1 MLKNYCYVFKKFYTA
16 NKLSTLSFI
25 ALSFLEVF
33 LKVLELYLTQSLVSS
48 IQNWSPQST
57 SSIIYKLVILLIL
70 LLYANGTVSCLR
82 AICITHLEE
91 LGLYEQER
99 IILDKIS
106 KLPIHSL
113 DSPYIKSLT
122 EKAKQIELFNIFN
135 FYTDFLTNSLTFILF
150 GLILLKYK
158 SIAILLIIIITLLI
172 QSSIQKK
179 CEGKKQI
186 LNQGLTPSKRV
197 VSYLFDLLTNRETI
211 KEIKTY
217 DAMPYFKNKKQNI
230 FNSNFKK
237 KISLI
242 KKTEL
247 ILFLSNALVSLSNLL
262 CLVFLVIVTSKNGH
276 DAGVFIVLLQI
287 TNAMFGLITG
297 LSQNYSSI
305 KASQILFI
313 DYEKFLIL
321 EEVKYINEK
330 EIVDSK
336 ETPPIE
342 IVLDNLTFTY
352 PEATNITLKNIN
364 LNIKPGEKVALVG
377 KNGCGKSTL
386 IKLILGLY
394 SPKDG
399 NINWKIDNCNLEVFE
414 TMQLT
419 RVVFQDYF
427 KLLRPVRE
435 NIALGK
441 MSDIQDDSKLNEAL
455 IKTKAKSY
463 INDLDSYIGPEFGG
477 CDFSGGQWQKLAI
490 SRAYMR
496 EASLAVFDEATSS
509 LDPQTELEQFQA
521 FLSLDSKAT
530 TIVVTHRLSI
540 TKLVDKIVVLD
551 DGEIVE
557 CGTHDELYNS
567 GGIYTEMYDSQSA
580 FYA

>member
-122 EKAKQIELFNIFN
+122 QKAKQIELFNIFN

>member
-1 MLKNYCYVFKKFYTA
+1 MLKNFFYVLKKFYTS
-16 NKLSTLSFI
+16 NKLSTISFLVLS
-25 ALSFLEVF
+25 LLEVF
-33 LKVLELYLTQSLVSS
+33 LKVLELYLTQNLVSS
-48 IQNWSPQST
+48 IQNWSTQST

-70 LLYANGTVSCLR
+70 LLYVNGTVSCLR

-99 IILDKIS
+99 IILYKTS
-106 KLPIHSL
+106 KLPILSL
-113 DSPYIKSLT
+113 DSPYVKSLID
-122 EKAKQIELFNIFN
+122 KAKQVELFTTFN
-135 FYTDFLTNSLTFILF
+135 YYTDFFANSLTFIIF

-158 SIAILLIIIITLLI
+158 SIGILVIISITLII
-172 QSSIQKK
+172 QSHIQKK
-179 CEGKKQI
+179 CVRKKEV
-186 LNQGLTPSKRV
+186 LNQSLTTSKRMI
-197 VSYLFDLLTNRETI
+197 SYLFDILTNRETI
-211 KEIKTY
+211 QEIKTY
-217 DAMPYFKNKKQNI
+217 DAMPYLKNKKQNI
-230 FNSNFKK
+230 FNLNFKK

-242 KKTEL
+242 KKNEL
-247 ILFLSNALVSLSNLL
+247 ILFSSNALVSLSNLL
-262 CLVFLVIVTSKNGH
+262 CLVLLVIIASRNGN
-276 DAGVFIVLLQI
+276 DAGVFIILLQI
-287 TNAMFGLITG
+287 TNALFGLITDI
-297 LSQNYSSI
+297 SQNYSNIQS
-305 KASQILFI
+305 SQILFI
-313 DYEKFLIL
+313 EYEKFLTL

-330 EIVDSK
+330 KIVDSNK
-336 ETPPIE
+336 LPPME
-342 IVLDNLTFTY
+342 IAIDNLTFTY
-352 PEATNITLKNIN
+352 PEATSSTLRNIN

-394 SPKDG
+394 SPEDG
-399 NINWKIDNCNLEVFE
+399 NINWRIDNCDLEVFE
-414 TMQLT
+414 AMQLT
-419 RVVFQDYF
+419 RVVFQDYL

-441 MSDIQDDSKLNEAL
+441 ISELQNESKLDDAL
-455 IKTKAKSY
+455 MKTKAKSY

-477 CDFSGGQWQKLAI
+477 RDFSGGQWQKLAI

-551 DGEIVE
+551 AGEIVE

-567 GGIYTEMYDSQSA
+567 GGLYTEMYDSQSV

>member
-1 MLKNYCYVFKKFYTA
+1 MIKDYFYTLKKFNNAT
-16 NKLSTLSFI
+16 KLSTLSFI
-25 ALSFLEVF
+25 LLSFLEVF

-48 IQNWSPQST
+48 IQNWSSQST
-57 SSIIYKLVILLIL
+57 LSIIYKLVILLIL
-70 LLYANGTVSCLR
+70 LLYVNGTISCLR
-82 AICITHLEE
+82 AISITHLEE
-91 LGLYEQER
+91 VGLYEQER
-99 IILDKIS
+99 IILDKTS
-106 KLPIHSL
+106 KLPVATL
-113 DSPYIKSLT
+113 DSPNVKSLT
-122 EKAKQIELFNIFN
+122 EKAKQIELFTIFN
-135 FYTDFLTNSLTFILF
+135 YYTDFLTNSLTFIIY
-150 GLILLKYK
+150 GCILLKYK
-158 SIAILLIIIITLLI
+158 SIIILLIVMVTLLI
-172 QSSIQKK
+172 QSTIEKK
-179 CEGKKQI
+179 CEVKKQI
-186 LNQGLTPSKRV
+186 LNQKLTSSKRMI
-197 VSYLFDLLTNRETI
+197 SYLFDLLTNRETI
-211 KEIKTY
+211 QEIKTY
-217 DAMPYFKNKKQNI
+217 DAMPYLKNKKQDI
-230 FNSNFKK
+230 FNSNFNK
-237 KISLI
+237 KISLV
-242 KKTEL
+242 KKNQL
-247 ILFLSNALVSLSNLL
+247 ILFFSNVLVSLSNLL
-262 CLVFLVIVTSKNGH
+262 CLVFLVIITSKNGN
-276 DAGVFIVLLQI
+276 DAGVFIILLQI
-287 TNAMFGLITG
+287 TNSMFGLITG

-313 DYEKFLIL
+313 EYEKFLTL

-330 EIVDSK
+330 KVVNSPNISPMEIK
-336 ETPPIE
+336 I
-342 IVLDNLTFTY
+342 DNLTFTY
-352 PEATNITLKNIN
+352 PEATNVTLRNIN

-394 SPKDG
+394 SPDDG
-399 NINWKIDNCNLEVFE
+399 KIKWKTNNCDLKVFE
-414 TMQLT
+414 AMQLT

-441 MSDIQDDSKLNEAL
+441 ISELQEDSKLGEAL
-455 IKTKAKSY
+455 IKTKARSFIK
-463 INDLDSYIGPEFGG
+463 DLDSYIGPEFGG

-551 DGEIVE
+551 HGEIVE

-567 GGIYTEMYDSQSA
+567 GGLYTQMYDSQSV

>member
-99 IILDKIS
+99 IILDKTS

-313 DYEKFLIL
+313 NYEKFLIL

>member
-1 MLKNYCYVFKKFYTA
+1 MIKNYFYILKKFYTS
-16 NKLSTLSFI
+16 NKSSTLSFI
-25 ALSFLEVF
+25 VLSILEIF

-57 SSIIYKLVILLIL
+57 SSIIYKLAILLTL
-70 LLYANGTVSCLR
+70 LLYVNGTVSCLR

-99 IILDKIS
+99 IILDKTS
-106 KLPIHSL
+106 KLPILSL
-113 DSPYIKSLT
+113 DSPYVKALT
-122 EKAKQIELFNIFN
+122 DKAKQIELFTTFN
-135 FYTDFLTNSLTFILF
+135 YYTDFFTNSLTFIIF
-150 GLILLKYK
+150 GLILLKYR
-158 SIAILLIIIITLLI
+158 SIVILLIIIITLII
-172 QSSIQKK
+172 QSHIQKK
-179 CEGKKQI
+179 CESKKEI
-186 LNQGLTPSKRV
+186 LNQSLTPSKRMI
-197 VSYLFDLLTNRETI
+197 SYLFDILTNRETI
-211 KEIKTY
+211 QEIKTY
-217 DAMPYFKNKKQNI
+217 DAMPYLKNKKQNI
-230 FNSNFKK
+230 FNLNFKK

-242 KKTEL
+242 KKNEL

-262 CLVFLVIVTSKNGH
+262 CLVFLVIITSKSKN
-276 DAGVFIVLLQI
+276 DAGVFILLLQL

-297 LSQNYSSI
+297 LSQNYSNI

-313 DYEKFLIL
+313 EYEKFLNL
-321 EEVKYINEK
+321 EEVNYINEK
-330 EIVDSK
+330 KIVDSNDA
-336 ETPPIE
+336 PPME
-342 IVLDNLTFTY
+342 ISIDNLTFTY

-377 KNGCGKSTL
+377 ENGCGKSTL

-399 NINWKIDNCNLEVFE
+399 NIKWKIDNCNLEVFE
-414 TMQLT
+414 AMQLT

-441 MSDIQDDSKLNEAL
+441 ISELQNESKIDEAL
-455 IKTKAKSY
+455 IKTKAKAY

-496 EASLAVFDEATSS
+496 EASLSVFDEATSS
-509 LDPQTELEQFQA
+509 LDPETELEQFQA

-530 TIVVTHRLSI
+530 TIIVTHRLSI
-540 TKLVDKIVVLD
+540 TKLVDKIIVLD
-551 DGEIVE
+551 GGEIVE
-557 CGTHDELYNS
+557 YGTHDELYKS
-567 GGIYTEMYDSQSA
+567 GGLYTEMYDSQSV